1 MGGTNTNAMRS
12 AGHDNNMKHDMKH
25 DSSNLHGSMNHL
37 GGLVGGRKRSKKSRK
52 SRSKRSK
59 SHHYKRVKRGGM
71 GAGFG
76 FGAAL
81 KEAIVPFGIFAM
93 QKKSQR
99 RHSNKKSFR
108 RNRTN
113 KRRRR

>member
-1 MGGTNTNAMRS
+1 MGGTDASSMRS
-12 AGHDNNMKHDMKH
+12 VDHNNMKPGAN
-25 DSSNLHGSMNHL
+25 SHGPIGHSL
-37 GGLVGGRKRSKKSRK
+37 AGLVGGKRRRSKKGSRKTRAKRSKN
-52 SRSKRSK
+52 SRS
-59 SHHYKRVKRGGM
+59 KRVKRGGM

-99 RHSNKKSFR
+99 RRNNKKSFR

-113 KRRRR
+113 KRRR

>member
-1 MGGTNTNAMRS
+1 MGGTDASSMRS
-12 AGHDNNMKHDMKH
+12 ADHNNMKPGANSPGPIGH
-25 DSSNLHGSMNHL
+25 SLA
-37 GGLVGGRKRSKKSRK
+37 GLVGGKKRRSKNGSRK
-52 SRSKRSK
+52 TRAKRSK
-59 SHHYKRVKRGGM
+59 SSKSSRSRRVKRGGM

-99 RHSNKKSFR
+99 RRNNKKSFR

-113 KRRRR
+113 NRRR